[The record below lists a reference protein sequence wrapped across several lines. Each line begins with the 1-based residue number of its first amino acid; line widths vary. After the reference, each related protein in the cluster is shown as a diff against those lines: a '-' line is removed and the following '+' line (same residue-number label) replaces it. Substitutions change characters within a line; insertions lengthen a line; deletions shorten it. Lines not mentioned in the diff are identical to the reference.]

1 MQGKKLMKINV
12 RAYQAADVAVMNE
25 IWNAVVEDGMAFPQ
39 TDGMNE
45 AEGTVFYAAQT
56 YCAVAQDEESGEIV
70 GMYILHPN
78 NIGRCGHLA
87 NASFAVRE
95 SARGAHVGEK
105 LVRDCLKQAGERGF
119 RVLQFNAVVN
129 SNTGARHLYEKL
141 GFVRLGTVPGG
152 FRNKN
157 DEYEDIILYYH
168 TL

>member
-1 MQGKKLMKINV
+1 MNVQV
-12 RAYQAADVAVMNE
+12 RAYQTADVAAMNE

-39 TDGMNE
+39 VEGMSE
-45 AEGTVFYAAQT
+45 SEGAEFYAAQT
-56 YCAVAQDEESGEIV
+56 YCAVAQEEESGEVV

-87 NASFAVRE
+87 NASFAVRK

-105 LVRDCLKQAGERGF
+105 LVRDCLAQAKAHGF

-129 SNTGARHLYEKL
+129 SNTGAQHLYEKL

-152 FRNKN
+152 FRNSN